1 MAAAASV
8 HSVALCAHHVTTVG
22 AWLSLSALNSALRAC
37 VRVLCNRDSEE
48 GARRQTAVRR

>member
-8 HSVALCAHHVTTVG
+8 HSVALCAHQVTAVG
-22 AWLSLSALNSALRAC
+22 ARLSLSALSSVLRVC

>member
-8 HSVALCAHHVTTVG
+8 HSVALCAHHVIAVG
-22 AWLSLSALNSALRAC
+22 ARLSLSALNSALREC
-37 VRVLCNRDSEE
+37 VRVLCNWDSKE